1 MRGGPIIAAIAILLS
16 GNAAAQTAPPA
27 TPTVTE
33 LPPVEVVGASPLIG
47 SGIDRNT
54 IPAETH
60 VLDSSDITRQGT
72 TDLVNSLNRQV
83 SGVSLDSASGNP
95 FQPTLFYHGFAASG
109 LQGTPQGL
117 AVYVNGVR
125 FNQPFGDTVDWDLIP
140 DIAIDRINL
149 EGSNPVFGLNALGGS
164 VNVQLK
170 NGFTWQGFEGD
181 VSGGSFGQVEGEFQ
195 YGKQIG
201 NESTYVAGTVL
212 HQNGWRDLQS
222 TELQNIYGDVG
233 WRSDRAELHLN
244 VTAAHSVLNGPGT
257 SPVELLAADPAAQF
271 TAPNSIS
278 NQYAAVSLNGTVDL
292 TDTTSVQA
300 VVYYRYL
307 LQRVTNGN
315 APNDTPCTDGSG
327 LLCFD
332 GGFSTTLGGA
342 FIPDFLNGGQY
353 SELDNQTTNT
363 NAYGASVQ
371 VTNTDDLFGLK
382 NHFVAGFSFDGAQT
396 MFSAISFIG
405 GLTPLDRVFVG
416 PGVVIDE
423 PGTNS
428 PVRVAISNATYGLYI
443 ADTLNLTPRLAVT
456 LSGRFNAA
464 LIDLSDQNGGDLTG
478 NHSYNHFNPAAGV
491 SYQFSPWL
499 TAYAGYAVANRA
511 PTPAELSCAGP
522 TNSCSLANFFV
533 GDPNLQQVVSHTVE
547 AGVRGSFAP
556 FDGAKLSYNLGAVP
570 QHPRQRHRI
579 HQQRDPG
586 ARLLRQH
593 RRDAPSGG
601 RRRRAVEDRP
611 LARLYR
617 LHLYRRHISE
627 RIRRRV
633 GQQSGSGCRWQ
644 YHNPP
649 GNRLPGI
656 PANQLKFGVYYN
668 ATDKWTVGASAI
680 LASSAYLFGDE
691 ANLTA
696 PLPGYFTMNLS
707 TNYQLTQEC
716 PVVCLG
722 REHHQRAL
730 LHVRHILTDQLSV
743 SRAGSWRHQPAQLQ
757 SGGADRRLRRHQG
770 DVLTAVHS
778 QAQYRRSNATS
789 LPCTF
794 TRSAGKIFVSC
805 RTLHGS
811 SAIEL
816 PRRRSRFSVTSAS
829 STRATTI

>member
-16 GNAAAQTAPPA
+16 GSAAAQTAPPA
-27 TPTVTE
+27 APAVTE
-33 LPPVEVVGASPLIG
+33 LPQVEVVGASPLIG

-54 IPAETH
+54 VPAETH
-60 VLDSSDITRQGT
+60 VLDSGDLRRQGT
-72 TDLVNSLNRQV
+72 SELVNSLNREV

-95 FQPTLFYHGFAASG
+95 YQPTLFYHGFAASG

-117 AVYVNGVR
+117 AVYVNGMR

-140 DIAIDRINL
+140 DIAIDKINL
-149 EGSNPVFGLNALGGS
+149 VGSNPVFGLNALGGA

-181 VSGGSFGQVEGEFQ
+181 ASGGSFGQVEGEFQ

-212 HQNGWRDLQS
+212 HQGGWRDLQS
-222 TELQNIYGDVG
+222 TDLQNIFADVG

-244 VTAAHSVLNGPGT
+244 ITAAHSELNGPGT
-257 SPVELLAADPAAQF
+257 APVELLAADPAAQF

-278 NQYAAVSLNGTVDL
+278 NQYASVSLNGNVDL
-292 TDTTSVQA
+292 SDTSSVQA

-363 NAYGASVQ
+363 NAYGTSVQ
-371 VTNTDDLFGLK
+371 ITNTDDLFGLK
-382 NHFVAGFSFDGAQT
+382 NHFIAGFSYDGAQT
-396 MFSAISFIG
+396 MFSAVSFIG
-405 GLTPLDRVFVG
+405 GLTPLDRVFGG

-443 ADTLNLTPRLAVT
+443 TDTLNLTPQLAVT

-464 LIDLSDQNGGDLTG
+464 MIDLSDQNGGDLTG

-491 SYQFSPWL
+491 SYQFSPGL

-533 GDPNLQQVVSHTVE
+533 GDPDLQQVVSHTVE

-556 FDGAKLSYNLGAVP
+556 FDGAKLSYNLALFRSTLDNDIAFINSVTQGRAFFANIGETRRQGFDVGA
-570 QHPRQRHRI
+570 QLKTDRWLAYIAYTHI
-579 HQQRDPG
+579 
-586 ARLLRQH
+586 
-593 RRDAPSGG
+593 DATF
-601 RRRRAVEDRP
+601 
-611 LARLYR
+611 
-617 LHLYRRHISE
+617 
-627 RIRRRV
+627 
-633 GQQSGSGCRWQ
+633 QSGFVEGSGS
-644 YHNPP
+644 NPAADANGNITIQP

-668 ATDKWTVGASAI
+668 ATDKWTIGASAI

-691 ANLTA
+691 ANLTK

-707 TNYQLTQEC
+707 TNYQLTKN
-716 PVVCLG
+716 V
-722 REHHQRAL
+722 
-730 LHVRHILTDQLSV
+730 QLFAWVENVTNARYYTFGTFSPTSSV
-743 SRAGSWRHQPAQLQ
+743 FLAQAPGATNPRSYSLAAPT
-757 SGGADRRLRRHQG
+757 GGFGGIR
-770 DVLTAVHS
+770 V
-778 QAQYRRSNATS
+778 
-789 LPCTF
+789 TF
-794 TRSAGKIFVSC
+794 
-805 RTLHGS
+805 
-811 SAIEL
+811 
-816 PRRRSRFSVTSAS
+816 
-829 STRATTI
+829 